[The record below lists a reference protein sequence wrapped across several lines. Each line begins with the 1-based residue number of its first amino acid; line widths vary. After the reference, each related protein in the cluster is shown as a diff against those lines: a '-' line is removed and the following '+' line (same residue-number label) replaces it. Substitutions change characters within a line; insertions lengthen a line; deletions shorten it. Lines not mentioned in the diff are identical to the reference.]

1 MRDGF
6 VDEGSQCRA
15 FDVLNDPGD
24 DMAFAAEGPDDD
36 RLAFL
41 IALSGPLIPMPIAAT
56 AADNRFVNL
65 DDPRKLAN
73 VLDHRGSDLVAHEP
87 SGLVRAETHIAEDLK
102 GGLTPKR
109 PNRVC
114 HRAMVTRVTAGV
126 NCLSADNFGS
136 GAYQLVEM
144 YWVSMNSS
152 MPS

>member
-6 VDEGSQCRA
+6 VDEGSRCRA

-102 GGLTPKR
+102 GAHSFLRNELRCATRYHSLRGLFVFSKI
-109 PNRVC
+109 V
-114 HRAMVTRVTAGV
+114 
-126 NCLSADNFGS
+126 
-136 GAYQLVEM
+136 LVK
-144 YWVSMNSS
+144 
-152 MPS
+152 